1 MALAAGRKDLDNA
14 GQLVQTLGRPAATG
28 KTFYNNAMVCLFAGY
43 LRPVTGVFGERVVG
57 VADTTLADN
66 IVTTGADGASKIVTK
81 SGIFPFLIGGGADAL
96 VQADVGSRVF
106 AIDDTTVGKTDGGV
120 RRPRAGQLV
129 FVEALGSVTRAYVA
143 IGYETPD
150 VGEGQLVGADGSAP
164 DAAGA
169 TGTLSLL
176 PKTLWSISGTTVQT
190 LPDGTVLGQRK
201 AITVIVS
208 TATPVGSIVVTTP
221 RGFATITAISGIGSF
236 FEFEW
241 SATGWFLRAS
251 RGGTIA

>member
-1 MALAAGRKDLDNA
+1 MALSAGRADVDNA
-14 GQLVQTLGRPAATG
+14 GQLVQTLGRPAKSG
-28 KTFYNNAMVCLFAGY
+28 KTFYANAMVTLLGGY
-43 LRPVTGVFGERVVG
+43 LQPCTGTFGEKVVG
-57 VADTTLADN
+57 VCDLTLAN
-66 IVTTGADGASKIVTK
+66 SLVTAGADGLTKIVTK
-81 SGIFPFLIGGGADAL
+81 TGIFPFLIGASADAL
-96 VQADVGSRVF
+96 TQADVGSNVY

-129 FVEALGSVTRAYVA
+129 FVETLGSVTRAYVA
-143 IGYETPD
+143 IGFNTPD
-150 VGEGQLVGADGSAP
+150 AGEGQAAGVDGSAP
-164 DAAGA
+164 DTAGA

-201 AITVIVS
+201 AVTVVAS
-208 TATPVGSIVVTTP
+208 GSTPVGSIVVTTP
-221 RGFATITAISGIGSF
+221 RGFATITAISGVGSY